1 MMAAQICFIG
11 PSRIFTVSQIDRLL
25 LPGLRNRPGSSI
37 IRPESVFHT
46 AASNME
52 EPISAAPIH
61 AEIADESKETS
72 SEVLGKGKHKQDD
85 GDAEGALPTK
95 RRKTTTGAAPK
106 PKQKA
111 KAKAKTAT
119 VAKGAKAKP
128 KGQAKAKA
136 KPQATA
142 KAPAKPKA
150 SAKAKSKQK
159 AKAKA
164 VAGKR
169 IQKAKTKAS
178 ESAAAAGKDR
188 SKRPMSLHEFGG
200 DLQAINW
207 KPVKM
212 AKLKILPKDPPGVQC
227 LKRLL
232 GKWSKEKIELLCQ
245 RWRQL
250 LRFPHFSQCTG
261 SNVSKAFK
269 VSLER
274 LLNEMADTKDKE
286 MFVETYK
293 CEQEA
298 FKHRCASFAIWM
310 S

>member
-1 MMAAQICFIG
+1 
-11 PSRIFTVSQIDRLL
+11 
-25 LPGLRNRPGSSI
+25 
-37 IRPESVFHT
+37 
-46 AASNME
+46 ME
-52 EPISAAPIH
+52 EPITAAPIQ
-61 AEIADESKETS
+61 AEIAKESKETS
-72 SEVLGKGKHKQDD
+72 SKVLGKGEHKQDD
-85 GDAEGALPTK
+85 GEADGALPTK
-95 RRKTTTGAAPK
+95 RRKTTTGAAPSPRRK
-106 PKQKA
+106 P

-119 VAKGAKAKP
+119 VAKGAKTKGQAKAKAETQVTAKAPAKP

-150 SAKAKSKQK
+150 SAKAKAKQK

-212 AKLKILPKDPPGVQC
+212 AKLQILPKDPPGVQC

-232 GKWSKEKIELLCQ
+232 GKCSKEKIELLCQ

-269 VSLER
+269 VSLEQ

-298 FKHRCASFAIWM
+298 FKHRCTSFAIWM